1 MPSLSAVSAYDLR
14 PWLAAYGSQIPVSP
28 PEAGVDHLAGLVRQA
43 CKRFAQQTAFST
55 CMPNGMHGSMTYAQL
70 DQWSDDFAC
79 YLREELKL
87 EPGSRVAV
95 QLPNCLAYPV
105 VAFGVFKAG
114 CVLVNTNPLYTP
126 HEMSHQFKDAGVK
139 AIVIVDLFANK
150 LAELPTDLNI
160 PHIITAEVTQFFSA
174 VPRGVIRL
182 VQRVWHRTLKT
193 VTVPHTP
200 LKHALAK
207 GERYRNN
214 AGLLASYVANLT
226 PDTLAAL
233 QYTGGTTGLSKGAML
248 SHRNLLVNVMQ
259 AATMGGKLLQ
269 DGKETVLTALPLYH
283 IFAFTFNLL
292 AFMRAGAHNVLIPN
306 PRPISNLQRAF
317 DNYPVTWVSGVN
329 TLFNAL
335 LNEEWFV
342 AFPPSKLKAG
352 VAGGT
357 ALMTAV
363 AERWRQVTKTP
374 LAEGYGLTE
383 SSPVVCFNPITEQSR
398 LGSIG
403 IPVPGTDVRLVD
415 ETGQPVALGERGEL
429 IVRGPQVMQGYW
441 EQPAETANTLRD
453 GWLYTGD
460 VAVMSD
466 DGFFRI
472 VDRKKD
478 MILVSGFN
486 VYPNEVE
493 DVISE
498 LEGVQEVAVVGVPD
512 DKTGEAV
519 QAFVVAGPA
528 GVTEAE
534 IREHCRA
541 NLTDYKRPKQIIFR
555 EELPKTS
562 VGKILRRALR
572 EPQ

>member
-1 MPSLSAVSAYDLR
+1 MPVLDAVSAYDLR
-14 PWLAAYGSQIPVSP
+14 PWLAAYGSQISVSP

-43 CKRFAQQTAFST
+43 CQRFSGQIAFST
-55 CMPNGMHGSMTYAQL
+55 CMPNGMHGSITYAQL

-79 YLREELKL
+79 YLREDLQL

-105 VAFGVFKAG
+105 VAFGILKAG

-126 HEMSHQFKDAGVK
+126 HEMAHQFRDAGVK
-139 AIVIVDLFANK
+139 ALVIVDLFANK
-150 LAELPTDLNI
+150 LIELPSDLNI
-160 PHIITAEVTQFFSA
+160 PHVITAEVTQFFSA

-182 VQRVWHRTLKT
+182 VQRVWQQTLKT
-193 VTVPHTP
+193 VTVPHTR
-200 LKHALAK
+200 LQKALA
-207 GERYRNN
+207 
-214 AGLLASYVANLT
+214 AGAKHRGNTALLQRYVANMT

-259 AATMGGKLLQ
+259 ASVMGGKLISE
-269 DGKETVLTALPLYH
+269 GKETVLTALPLYH

-292 AFMRAGAHNVLIPN
+292 AFLRAGAHNVLIPN

-317 DNYPVTWVSGVN
+317 DNYPITWVSGVN

-342 AFPPSKLKAG
+342 AFPPSHLKAG

-363 AERWRQVTKTP
+363 AERWRQVTQTP

-383 SSPVVCFNPITEQSR
+383 SSPVVCFNPITDRPR

-415 ETGQPVALGERGEL
+415 EDGQAVAQGERGEL

-441 EQPAETANTLRD
+441 EQAGETANALRE

-460 VAVMSD
+460 IATMSE

-498 LEGVQEVAVVGVPD
+498 LEGVQEVAVVGMPD

-519 QAFVVAGPA
+519 RVFVVAGPS
-528 GVTEAE
+528 GVTEQE
-534 IREHCRA
+534 IRDHCRA
-541 NLTDYKRPKQIIFR
+541 NLTDYKRPRQIVFR
-555 EELPKTS
+555 EELPKTA
-562 VGKILRRALR
+562 VGKILRRALKD
-572 EPQ
+572 Q